1 LFEIASAVGTPLALD
16 NSTMTRRIFNL
27 DVVYERLLDFCSH
40 CQLIGH
46 NISVCK
52 WLHPQRNDKKEVHG
66 RKVKTD
72 VINKIIKKEYI
83 LIVHQN
89 SS

>member
-52 WLHPQRNDKKEVHG
+52 WLNPQRIDKKN
-66 RKVKTD
+66 D
-72 VINKIIKKEYI
+72 NAKKAK
-83 LIVHQN
+83 N
-89 SS
+89 